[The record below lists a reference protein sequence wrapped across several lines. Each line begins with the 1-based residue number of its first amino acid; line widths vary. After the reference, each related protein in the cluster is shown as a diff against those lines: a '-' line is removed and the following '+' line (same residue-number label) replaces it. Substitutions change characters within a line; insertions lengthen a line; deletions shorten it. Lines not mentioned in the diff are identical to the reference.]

1 MSEVVIQVQDLSKQY
16 RLGLIGT
23 GTLTHDLNRW
33 WHRVRGK
40 EDPYLKIS
48 EVNDHSQQSSS
59 NYVWALKDINFTV
72 KQGEVLG
79 IIGSNGAGKST
90 LLKILSQV
98 TSPTTGVFRAKGRIA
113 SLLEVGT
120 GFHKELTGRENIFL
134 NGAILGMTKAEIRG
148 KLDEII
154 AFSGVERYVD
164 TPVKRYSSGMKVRLA
179 FAVAAHLEP
188 EILIVDEVL
197 AVGDAA
203 FQKKAVGK
211 MQEVS
216 RGEGRTVLFVS
227 HSMGAVKRLC
237 TRGMVL
243 RQGTVYFDGATEEA
257 VQTYARLN
265 IDYSNE
271 AVARRT
277 DREGLGDY
285 RFTEAW
291 IADEHQLKT
300 AEVRTG
306 AAAYFHARISP
317 QRASITKSVYAA
329 ICFRDALGTRL
340 FTLST
345 SLFGQRVT
353 LDGETLLTFAVK
365 RMPLSEGDYLCD
377 LYIAEGRGDTLV
389 QDHLKNALKVRV
401 FGNDYFNSGDPQPRG
416 LDTFYTD
423 FQVIKNNEVPVIAT

>member
-1 MSEVVIQVQDLSKQY
+1 
-16 RLGLIGT
+16 
-23 GTLTHDLNRW
+23 
-33 WHRVRGK
+33 
-40 EDPYLKIS
+40 
-48 EVNDHSQQSSS
+48 
-59 NYVWALKDINFTV
+59 
-72 KQGEVLG
+72 
-79 IIGSNGAGKST
+79 
-90 LLKILSQV
+90 
-98 TSPTTGVFRAKGRIA
+98 
-113 SLLEVGT
+113 
-120 GFHKELTGRENIFL
+120 
-134 NGAILGMTKAEIRG
+134 MTKAEIRA

-243 RQGTVYFDGATEEA
+243 KHGKVHYDGNTDEA

-265 IDYSNE
+265 THYANQ
-271 AVARRT
+271 AVGQRT

-285 RFTEAW
+285 RFTKAW
-291 IADEHQLKT
+291 IENEYQQKA

-306 AAAYFHARISP
+306 AAAYFQVELSP
-317 QRASITKSVYAA
+317 REANVTKKVYAA
-329 ICFRDALGTRL
+329 ICFRDVLGARL

-345 SLFGQRVT
+345 SLFGQQVT
-353 LDGETLLTFAVK
+353 LAGKTQLMFAIK

-389 QDHLKNALKVRV
+389 QDYVKSALKVTV

-423 FQVIKNNEVPVIAT
+423 FQVIKNHEIPIISTQPNTDDHGTYP